1 MTENEGI
8 YITKARKPNNKKQE
22 ALYAVV
28 SGTATGRDKWLIR
41 HDKKSD
47 ALDTTRHQDNGKRQ
61 PPYKRDGK
69 HDLVYD
75 GIEHNEPNKGNLAI
89 KTQGYEKAK
98 RIVAT
103 IVKNRGRPKTDRE

>member
-1 MTENEGI
+1 MKVPI
-8 YITKARKPNNKKQE
+8 LQKRKPNNKKQE

-69 HDLVYD
+69 HDLIYN
-75 GIEHNEPNKGNLAI
+75 GIEHNEPNKGTWQLRLGGI
-89 KTQGYEKAK
+89 KKQKE
-98 RIVAT
+98 
-103 IVKNRGRPKTDRE
+103 